1 MTEVEVSLCDQNY
14 RGSFP
19 DRFVTVEKDSEKK
32 CNKSFSLRIR
42 EERVSLLRAGF
53 TGKGSPQN

>member
-19 DRFVTVEKDSEKK
+19 DRSVTVEKDSEKNVTK
-32 CNKSFSLRIR
+32 VLR
-42 EERVSLLRAGF
+42 
-53 TGKGSPQN
+53 